1 MSQNDKKKI
10 LIVDDEPNVRR
21 LVHTILSKDFIVLEA
36 EDGRQAIDVACTQK
50 PDLILM
56 DMLMPRMDGLTA
68 CYTIKNDPTTKSTPV
83 LMLTAV
89 GFELNVKLSQQMG
102 ADAYMTKPF
111 TSQDYSK
118 KLHNSWQF
126 RDFMLAQMKT
136 PSHMRLAFSK
146 YSQMG

>member
-36 EDGRQAIDVACTQK
+36 ENGKQAIDIAGTQA

-68 CYTIKNDPTTKSTPV
+68 CYTIKNDPTTKSIPV
-83 LMLTAV
+83 LMLTAI
-89 GFELNVKLSQQMG
+89 GFELNIKLSQQMG

-111 TSQDYSK
+111 TSQDLLDK
-118 KLHNSWQF
+118 IAEF
-126 RDFMLAQMKT
+126 LAI
-136 PSHMRLAFSK
+136 S
-146 YSQMG
+146 

>member
-21 LVHTILSKDFIVLEA
+21 LVHTILSKDFTVLEA
-36 EDGRQAIDVACTQK
+36 EDGRQAIDVAGTQK

-68 CYTIKNDPTTKSTPV
+68 CYTIKNDPTTKSIPV
-83 LMLTAV
+83 LMLTAI
-89 GFELNVKLSQQMG
+89 GFELNIKLSQQMG

-111 TSQDYSK
+111 TSQDLLDK
-118 KLHNSWQF
+118 I
-126 RDFMLAQMKT
+126 AQVLPAT
-136 PSHMRLAFSK
+136 EVHAGSE
-146 YSQMG
+146 G